1 MNLKIKSKIVVLL
14 SLIVMS
20 SNIILVRAEGP
31 FLTIDQSAVYPNPEV
46 PMAVVIAG
54 EQVLF
59 DRIDMYERLDREMT
73 QIIYGHSNL
82 LLTIKR
88 ANRYFPLIIPILK
101 KNGIPEDFA
110 YLAAVESYLNV
121 NARSPAGA
129 AGMWQLMKGTARDY
143 GLEVNDEVDERYDPV
158 KSTEAACKYLK
169 AAYKKYKHW
178 PTVAAS
184 YNAGMGRISK
194 ELDSQFAEDSFD
206 LFLNEET
213 SRYVFR
219 FIAMKLII
227 EQPQKYGFQIS
238 KQQLYQPVKYKEKVV
253 NGIVGD
259 WREWAKKQGI
269 TYAQLRS
276 MNPWIRSSSMKKSKR
291 KHIVFIPFEESLYRS
306 KMTSISVYNKNWV
319 VD

>member
-1 MNLKIKSKIVVLL
+1 MNMRIKFGILTLVLSIL
-14 SLIVMS
+14 SGNT
-20 SNIILVRAEGP
+20 NIIKAQES

-46 PMAVVIAG
+46 PMSVVIAG

-110 YLAAVESYLNV
+110 YLAAIESYLNV

-194 ELDSQFAEDSFD
+194 ELDRQFAEDSFD
-206 LFLNEET
+206 LYLNEET

-219 FIAMKLII
+219 FIAMKLIM
-227 EQPQKYGFQIS
+227 EHPQSYGFHIS
-238 KQQLYQPVKYKEKVV
+238 KQQLYQPVKYKEKTVSGVV
-253 NGIVGD
+253 AD
-259 WREWAKKQGI
+259 WREWAKNQGI
-269 TYAQLRS
+269 TYAQLRD
-276 MNPWIRSSSMKKSKR
+276 MNPWIRTSSMKKSKR
-291 KHIVFIPFEESLYRS
+291 KHIVFIPLEESLYRS
-306 KMTSISVYNKNWV
+306 KMTTISVYNKNWV

>member
-1 MNLKIKSKIVVLL
+1 MNMKIKSKITALL
-14 SLIVMS
+14 ALIVMS
-20 SNIILVRAEGP
+20 SSFNIIKAEGS

-59 DRIDMYERLDREMT
+59 DRIDMYERLDREIT

-129 AGMWQLMKGTARDY
+129 AGIWQLMKGTARDY

-169 AAYKKYKHW
+169 AAFKKYRHW

-194 ELDSQFAEDSFD
+194 ELDKQFAEDSFD

-238 KQQLYQPVKYKEKVV
+238 KQQLYQPVKYKEKIV

-259 WREWAKKQGI
+259 WIEWAKSQGI

-276 MNPWIRSSSMKKSKR
+276 MNPWIRSSSMTKSKR
-291 KHIVFIPFEESLYRS
+291 KHIVYIPLEESLYRS